1 MSDWKH
7 AQVNDS
13 QKLAQLLYFLMKKTQ
28 PGGEAYFMNT
38 DNEIA
43 APPQWRYVPFLMKPT
58 SQSIKSPPRMFL
70 RAGVNRCSAR
80 FLIVCA

>member
-1 MSDWKH
+1 VSDWKH
-7 AQVNDS
+7 ARVNDS
-13 QKLAQLLYFLMKKTQ
+13 QKLAQLLFFLMKKTQ

-38 DNEIA
+38 VNEIA
-43 APPQWRYVPFLMKPT
+43 APPQGRYVPFLLKST
-58 SQSIKSPPRMFL
+58 SHSIKNPPRLFL